1 MGVAAHFLFV
11 QLWDDIGATRG
22 ESWLKDL
29 RFYLIYVPLILIA
42 AGPLSMLVCL
52 VPFSKLGRTSAD
64 RYRTR
69 LEPCIISE
77 RYVETAADVPYTVDD
92 VFATLT

>member
-1 MGVAAHFLFV
+1 MLSHFSSV
-11 QLWDDIGATRG
+11 QLWDDIGVSRG

-52 VPFSKLGRTSAD
+52 IPSSVLGRNSAD
-64 RYRTR
+64 RRQTR
-69 LEPCIISE
+69 LEPCIMSE
-77 RYVETAADVPYTVDD
+77 RYVKAAADVPRTVDD